1 MHNDVEKRMEVISST
16 AQQNDSNSPLEIDKS
31 DQDDKLNMQNSSCD
45 TTLCDMI

>member
-16 AQQNDSNSPLEIDKS
+16 SQQNNLNSPLEIDKS
-31 DQDDKLNMQNSSCD
+31 DQEDKLNLRNSSCD